1 MRTQEVLVVVRRGNE
16 FLVVHRSPEN
26 DAFWHLVSGGVE
38 QGETFADAAVR
49 ELQEETGLS
58 APVASLDSSF
68 AYDGIRVEC
77 FVVEAPEA
85 WEPALDWEHDGYR
98 WLEREEAV
106 ALLFWPEP
114 AALVR
119 SLQ

>member
-1 MRTQEVLVVVRRGNE
+1 VLVVVRRGNE

-38 QGETFADAAVR
+38 QGETFAEAAVR

-68 AYDGIRVEC
+68 GYDGIRVEC
-77 FVVEAPEA
+77 FIAEAPEA

-98 WLEREEAV
+98 WLERDEAV
-106 ALLFWPEP
+106 ELLFWPEP
-114 AALVR
+114 SALVR
-119 SLQ
+119 SLP